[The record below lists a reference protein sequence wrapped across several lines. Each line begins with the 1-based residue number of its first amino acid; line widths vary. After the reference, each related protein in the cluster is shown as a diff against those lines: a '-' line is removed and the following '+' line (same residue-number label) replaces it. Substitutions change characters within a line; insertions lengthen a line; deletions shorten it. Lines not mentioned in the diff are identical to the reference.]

1 MSRTPS
7 EPAARWVRIVLVLL
21 GLPNAMA
28 GAWAIVAPHSWFDRF
43 PGWDPR
49 LVAADPPYN
58 AHLAT
63 DAGAGLLASGLVL
76 LAAAW
81 LADRRSVQLAL
92 VAFLGFAIPHG
103 VFHALH
109 DSPGLSDAEGV
120 QNAATLVGSV
130 ALAVVLLV
138 VTARDGT
145 RPDRADA

>member
-1 MSRTPS
+1 MNPISAR
-7 EPAARWVRIVLVLL
+7 PAHRWVRVVLVLL

-28 GAWAIVAPHSWFDRF
+28 GAWAVAEPQGWFDRF

-81 LADRRSVQLAL
+81 LADRRSIQLAL
-92 VAFLGFAIPHG
+92 VAFLAFAIPHG

-109 DSPGLSDAEGV
+109 DSPGLSDAQSV
-120 QNAATLVGSV
+120 QNAVTLMGSAV
-130 ALAVVLLV
+130 VAVVLLI
-138 VTARDGT
+138 VTT
-145 RPDRADA
+145 RVSVPRGEPA